1 MKCALCGHSSTR
13 VLRDTLRG
21 GIKRKV
27 LKCTSCSLTFLEPK
41 KKDLHSFYGTKY
53 RSQYTPLIGKVST
66 TAETFKIYLPHQKER
81 IARLK
86 PLLKKNMRVLD
97 IGSSSGHFLH
107 ALKPYVK
114 ERVSLEYNLK
124 DAAFMRKKLG
134 IKVYTKP
141 IEETDLP
148 KKHFDLI
155 TVIQTFEHID
165 KPVAFLESIA
175 PYLKPGGKV
184 YIEVPN
190 VDEALLSVYD
200 VAPYADFSFKEV
212 HVFYYSP
219 KTFAAMLKKGG
230 FGGTVKSIQRMNF
243 LNHVHWLYTGKP
255 QAGPHIHMAP
265 ARLIA
270 KERTALDK
278 KLNKWVRK
286 VDVEYRNLLNS
297 WGAGESLAFVGK
309 PLKNGR

>member
-1 MKCALCGHSSTR
+1 MKCALCGKSSTR
-13 VLRDTLRG
+13 VLRDTVRG
-21 GIKRKV
+21 GVKRKV
-27 LKCTSCSLTFLEPK
+27 FRCTSCSLTFLEPK
-41 KKDLHSFYGTKY
+41 KTDLHAYYGTEY
-53 RSQYTPLIGKVST
+53 RATYTPLIGKVSNS
-66 TAETFKIYLPHQKER
+66 AETHKIYLPFQKER

-86 PLLKKNMRVLD
+86 PILRKNMRVLD
-97 IGSSSGHFLH
+97 IGASSGHFLQ

-114 ERVSLEYNLK
+114 ERIALEYNQS
-124 DAAFMRKKLG
+124 DAEFMRKKLG
-134 IKVYTKP
+134 LKVYTTP

-148 KKHFDLI
+148 KGYFDLI

-165 KPVAFLESIA
+165 GPIHFLQSLI

-190 VDEALLSVYD
+190 INEALLSVYHIE
-200 VAPYADFSFKEV
+200 PYAGFSFKEA

-230 FGGTVKSIQRMNF
+230 FGGSIKSIQRMNF

-265 ARLIA
+265 AKLVEHE
-270 KERTALDK
+270 KTPLDK
-278 KLNKWVRK
+278 KINAWVHK
-286 VDVEYRNLLNS
+286 IDQQYRDLLNTN
-297 WGAGESLAFVGK
+297 GAGESLAFIGR
-309 PLKNGR
+309 PLKAKK